1 MPGHLTAL
9 QAVHHNNGML
19 VPVRTS
25 VDLRW
30 RNE

>member
-9 QAVHHNNGML
+9 QAVHYNNRML
-19 VPVRTS
+19 VPVGIS

-30 RNE
+30 RNK